1 GPGVAARPRQVLVF
15 GRRGDVPAR
24 AEAADGERRATTLR
38 RVQKVSDVLLRA
50 GQILRGPTA
59 VDPATFEEQGEAAV
73 AELRAHRGPR
83 LGRREDLLRRKPLAV
98 DLLVV
103 GEGLPDRWAVADP
116 LAVVR
121 DDVATVRPHERHES

>member
-59 VDPATFEEQGEAAV
+59 VDPATFEEQREAAV
-73 AELRAHRGPR
+73 AELRAHGGPG
-83 LGRREDLLRRKPLAV
+83 LGRGQDLLRRKTLAV
-98 DLLVV
+98 QLLVV
-103 GEGLPDRWAVADP
+103 GNGPENRGAVGDPHAVAGGRLD
-116 LAVVR
+116 R
-121 DDVATVRPHERHES
+121 DR